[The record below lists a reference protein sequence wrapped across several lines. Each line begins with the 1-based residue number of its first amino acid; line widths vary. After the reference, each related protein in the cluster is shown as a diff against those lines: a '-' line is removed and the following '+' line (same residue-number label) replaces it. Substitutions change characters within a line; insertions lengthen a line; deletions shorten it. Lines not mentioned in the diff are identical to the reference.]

1 MNAYA
6 ERTLLFL
13 YMDKA
18 WRLVIQILEFE
29 VLEDGRVVKYIVE
42 SIKKLSNII
51 VKLEMLVLCNLMY
64 MYTWNEDLKQ
74 VLQV

>member
-1 MNAYA
+1 VNAYA